1 MSNINK
7 KDSNIIIRVDK
18 ESKDFFKKIVEKEGY
33 TTSKVLSAFIDGVCM
48 SEEIPSDIIKKME
61 YEKKF
66 LITIPY
72 IKKVL
77 EEVIGSMEK
86 DVIDKIYLFGSYA
99 RGEETNNSDIDLRIV
114 GKEGMSLFDVGYII
128 YEVEEKTGK
137 KVDIISGNN
146 IDPVVYET
154 IKRDEICIYE

>member
-18 ESKDFFKKIVEKEGY
+18 ESKDFFKKIVEKKGY
-33 TTSKVLSAFIDGVCM
+33 TTSKVLSAFIDRVCM
-48 SEEIPSDIIKKME
+48 SEEIPSNIIKKME
-61 YEKKF
+61 YEKNF

>member
-33 TTSKVLSAFIDGVCM
+33 TTSKVLSAFIDRVCM
-48 SEEIPSDIIKKME
+48 SKEIPSDIIKKME
-61 YEKKF
+61 YEKNF

-77 EEVIGSMEK
+77 EEVIGSMGK

>member
-33 TTSKVLSAFIDGVCM
+33 TTSKVLSAFIDRVCM

-77 EEVIGSMEK
+77 GEVIGSMEK